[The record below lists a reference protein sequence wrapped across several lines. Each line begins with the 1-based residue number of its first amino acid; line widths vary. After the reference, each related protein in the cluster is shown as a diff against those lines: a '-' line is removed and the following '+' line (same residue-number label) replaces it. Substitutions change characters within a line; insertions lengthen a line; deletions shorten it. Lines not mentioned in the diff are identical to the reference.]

1 MSEIDRTDRRVVRQL
16 WLLAVVNLLAVVVVI
31 GLLAG
36 WW

>member
-1 MSEIDRTDRRVVRQL
+1 MSEIDRVNRRVVGQL
-16 WLLAVVNLLAVVVVI
+16 WLLVGVTLLAVVVVI

>member
-1 MSEIDRTDRRVVRQL
+1 MSEIDGADRRVVRQL
-16 WLLAVVNLLAVVVVI
+16 WLLAGVNLLAVVVVI